1 MKNMKNNIR
10 NILSGL
16 VFISLAMSSAQAQIP
31 IIGGLLSAGPGL
43 SVLDGL
49 PVLGGG
55 GGILGADS
63 LNGDIPVVGAV
74 LSGAAL
80 QGAMP
85 VLQTVLTPEFL
96 TDPTKVLMLLDP
108 ATLDS
113 VSTLVFAVVGGV
125 TTKLPLPEL
134 PGL

>member
-1 MKNMKNNIR
+1 MKNNIR
-10 NILSGL
+10 NILSGFVL
-16 VFISLAMSSAQAQIP
+16 SSLAMMSSAQAQIP
-31 IIGGLLSAGPGL
+31 VISGLLSAGPSL
-43 SVLDGL
+43 SILDSL

-55 GGILGADS
+55 GDVLGAHG
-63 LNGDIPVVGAV
+63 LNGIPVVGAV

-80 QGAMP
+80 QGLQP
-85 VLQTVLTPEFL
+85 VLQTLLSPEYL
-96 TDPTKVLMLLDP
+96 TDPAKVLMLLDP

-113 VSTLVFAVVGGV
+113 GSTLVFAVVGGV